1 MKNVSLDVCSDE
13 GLYSMSSM
21 TGSASEHQG
30 KLYGCGPICFG
41 PFRVR
46 KSWPVGERSGVDEE
60 RKF

>member
-1 MKNVSLDVCSDE
+1 
-13 GLYSMSSM
+13 MSSM

-41 PFRVR
+41 PFRVK